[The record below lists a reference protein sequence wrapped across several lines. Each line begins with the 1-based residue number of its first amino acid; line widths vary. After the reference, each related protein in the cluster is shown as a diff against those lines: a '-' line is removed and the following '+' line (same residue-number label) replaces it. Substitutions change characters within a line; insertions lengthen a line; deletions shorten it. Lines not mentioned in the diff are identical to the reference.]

1 MLLTSLL
8 PMAMLTTVMTVQQRR
23 RNQNT
28 SRTGRALSET
38 NVIGNLFF
46 RHQQSE

>member
-28 SRTGRALSET
+28 SRTGRVHGLNGRCPKLT
-38 NVIGNLFF
+38 
-46 RHQQSE
+46 